1 MLLIPL
7 GIFGL
12 SWQQKVRPKLKPFP
26 VACSCR
32 ATFDRYGEDGLKGN
46 VRRHSASDHAFN
58 NSNHF
63 TGFPTGRNI
72 WKQFFKIF
80 RSGTD
85 RYIVSSIKSKF
96 GDRFF
101 VDLHALYKLWIWNCF
116 CFDLQNNFMFTTFT
130 KHVKQD
136 LVFKFWLNWRNY
148 VSFLKIYWTKVQLN
162 KIFMQ
167 KCSVV
172 WDLKYIFGWE
182 CLR

>member
-85 RYIVSSIKSKF
+85 VGIRDRYIVSSIFLKF
-96 GDRFF
+96 
-101 VDLHALYKLWIWNCF
+101 LHALTMSFLLLNFDQKYKFSNK
-116 CFDLQNNFMFTTFT
+116 NNVVST
-130 KHVKQD
+130 
-136 LVFKFWLNWRNY
+136 WRN
-148 VSFLKIYWTKVQLN
+148 FKNIFPRPLFIIIFRPEMLKFHPYSILTGDTRAQSWICHILCVK
-162 KIFMQ
+162 
-167 KCSVV
+167 
-172 WDLKYIFGWE
+172 
-182 CLR
+182 LRLEA